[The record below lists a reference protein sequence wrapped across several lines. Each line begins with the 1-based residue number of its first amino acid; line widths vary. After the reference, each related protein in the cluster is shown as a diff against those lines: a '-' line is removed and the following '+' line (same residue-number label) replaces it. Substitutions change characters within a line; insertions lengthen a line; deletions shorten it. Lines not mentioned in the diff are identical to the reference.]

1 VSETRSRVP
10 LERDIYNGTLILKH
24 DRTGYARGCGCDDCR
39 ADRKTYRQEQRA
51 AKAREREAARQ
62 ARAAARAAAG
72 LPPEEGPLNV
82 TARSYLSR
90 EGAEALD
97 RHLEETNESE
107 GGFIRRL
114 IYDAIGFSAARSD
127 GRPPRG
133 ERAARTAGAGWVEV
147 TAALSREGKT
157 ALTAHLA
164 RIGQTEAGFIRG
176 LVYDAI
182 GFEDLARR
190 DGRSSPRPNR
200 SRRSRQAGSETRGQ
214 QS

>member
-1 VSETRSRVP
+1 VSEPRSRVP

-39 ADRKTYRQEQRA
+39 EDSNLARRERRA
-51 AKAREREAARQ
+51 ARTAARQ
-62 ARAAARAAAG
+62 QAG
-72 LPPEEGPLNV
+72 AGVSLPPEEGPLMTT

-97 RHLEETNESE
+97 RHLEEARQSE
-107 GGFIRRL
+107 GGFLRGL
-114 IYDAIGFSAARSD
+114 VYDAIGFKAARRD
-127 GRPPRG
+127 GRPPRQ
-133 ERAARTAGAGWVEV
+133 ERARRTVEGGSVEV
-147 TAALSREGKT
+147 TAGLSREGKT